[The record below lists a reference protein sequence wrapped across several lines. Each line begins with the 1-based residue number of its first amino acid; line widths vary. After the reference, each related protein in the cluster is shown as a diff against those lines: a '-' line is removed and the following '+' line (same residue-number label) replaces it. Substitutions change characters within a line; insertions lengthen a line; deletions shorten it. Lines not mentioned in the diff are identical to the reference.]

1 MILAGRLL
9 FFPSFMDS
17 NRTPYSPITIIN
29 RTFITFDNIKF
40 HQHED
45 EVDDHFNQD
54 QDDYIDLPRD
64 PCQHFSQWV
73 TKDTWKGTTSKNEK
87 RIHFRIQVLNTT
99 HLTLKIQFWFAA
111 CLYYMK
117 DIKRRLIVDSTQAT
131 EFLLLNRDIW
141 GGGGGRFFKF
151 YARCSDCS
159 ILSQIMP
166 E

>member
-9 FFPSFMDS
+9 FFLSFMDS

-54 QDDYIDLPRD
+54 QDDYTDLPRD

-73 TKDTWKGTTSKNEK
+73 TEDTWKGTTSKNEK
-87 RIHFRIQVLNTT
+87 RIHFI
-99 HLTLKIQFWFAA
+99 I
-111 CLYYMK
+111 
-117 DIKRRLIVDSTQAT
+117 
-131 EFLLLNRDIW
+131 
-141 GGGGGRFFKF
+141 
-151 YARCSDCS
+151 
-159 ILSQIMP
+159 
-166 E
+166 